1 MDTSWAHDYRIRRH
15 NAIVDCVSDKCNSA
29 GWLVTTDPK
38 ITLNGQVYKP
48 DLILV
53 RENKA
58 VVIDPTVVYEA
69 DHTPQRANRAKPI
82 KYSPLVEKICDMYKV
97 TEVEV
102 RGLAIGARGGW
113 CQQNTATLQELGI
126 EDRGFSSHLCRLA
139 LKGTINL
146 VRLLMDQ

>member
-1 MDTSWAHDYRIRRH
+1 M
-15 NAIVDCVSDKCNSA
+15 
-29 GWLVTTDPK
+29 
-38 ITLNGQVYKP
+38 YKP

-58 VVIDPTVVYEA
+58 VVIDFTVVYEA
-69 DHTPQRANRAKPI
+69 DHTLQRANRAKMI
-82 KYSPLVEKICDMYKV
+82 KYSPLVNKICEMYGV
-97 TEVEV
+97 SDVEV

-139 LKGTINL
+139 LKGTINR
-146 VRLLMDQ
+146 VQVFMDH